1 MKKHIAVLVAAALLG
16 APVGALAGEFATRVN
31 ACGLAECQPCGGL
44 TSKRE
49 CNKTVTPT
57 VTATKTA
64 TPKAPP
70 TPTSTPTATKTP
82 TAPPQPPRGGG
93 VPTPEEDAPPTP
105 TASPTASPTP
115 SVGLV
120 PPVSTTVPPVQPTW
134 VVPKALPK
142 AGG

>member
-1 MKKHIAVLVAAALLG
+1 MKKHIALILAGALVAG
-16 APVGALAGEFATRVN
+16 TFTTVGA
-31 ACGLAECQPCGGL
+31 CGITECQPCGGL

-49 CNKTVTPT
+49 CNKTPTP
-57 VTATKTA
+57 TATKTA
-64 TPKAPP
+64 TPTA
-70 TPTSTPTATKTP
+70 TPKVTPTATPSATP
-82 TAPPQPPRGGG
+82 TATATPTPTATPEPPRGGG
-93 VPTPEEDAPPTP
+93 VPSQEEETPPGGTP
-105 TASPTASPTP
+105 TASPTPSPTP